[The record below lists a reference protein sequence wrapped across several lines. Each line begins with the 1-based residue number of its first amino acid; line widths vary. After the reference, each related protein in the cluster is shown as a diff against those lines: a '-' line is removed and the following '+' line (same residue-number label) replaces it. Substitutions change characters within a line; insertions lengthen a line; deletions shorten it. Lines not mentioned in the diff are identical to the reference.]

1 MTRLEHMRAML
12 KKHNEKMDELLKEI
26 EHSSGYRKQD
36 LIRQYREMEKDKA
49 EFMMYAR
56 KEIQNA
62 RSQ

>member
-26 EHSSGYRKQD
+26 ERSSGYRKQD